1 MVRELIRLEDVHRS
15 FGPVKVLEGVNLRID
30 EGDNIG
36 VVGHNGAGKTTL
48 LRTISN
54 QDQDIGDITFAPGL
68 RLAFLTQ
75 VRDIDEGATLEQEL
89 NRRGRQFQELEDEI
103 SALEMKMAT
112 PSFYEGEWQ
121 GDMDRYQELQAMMA
135 RSGGTNVASHAQ
147 EILKALD
154 LAHHPLE
161 MPLAD
166 LSGGER
172 AKVALARQL
181 VGLSE
186 IDVFFLD
193 EPTNHLDLA
202 TLDWLEG
209 FLKTFEGALLIVSHD
224 RYFLDRVC
232 NAVVEIQDTHS
243 KGYQGNYSSFI
254 QQKELFL
261 QTLSERID
269 KTSKEVK
276 RLKGAMTSMKR
287 ANKYD
292 KSISQKHFMLMRAQ
306 RELRWLKSL
315 KPRQRRGL
323 NFSLK
328 STEKSSLE
336 VLDFRNAS
344 LTFEGLN
351 RPILNSLE
359 VGVSRAQKIGIVG
372 PNGAGKTSLLRI
384 INGELELD
392 EGIIDVKPGVQIGYF
407 HQDHRSLNFDLT
419 PVEQV
424 RALKPRMDYG
434 DIRALLGRFQFTTE
448 MVETKLSKLSGGER
462 ARIAM
467 LKLLL
472 EDNNLLLLD
481 EPTNHLDTDAKE
493 ALEEAL
499 QEYEGSII
507 TVSHDRWFL
516 DKVCDTIWELP
527 GDGSMWIWPGN
538 YTDFIRLKRKNS
550 D

>member
-1 MVRELIRLEDVHRS
+1 MARELIRIEDVHRA
-15 FGPVKVLEGVNLRID
+15 FGPVKVLDSVNLRID
-30 EGDNIG
+30 DGDRIG

-48 LRTISN
+48 LRTISE
-54 QDQDIGDITFAPGL
+54 QDQDLGDIVFTPGL

-75 VRDIDEGATLEQEL
+75 IRDIDEGATLEQEI
-89 NRRGRQFQELEDEI
+89 NRRGRQFQELEEEI
-103 SALEMKMAT
+103 TSLEAKMAE
-112 PSFYEGEWQ
+112 PSFYEGNWQ
-121 GDMDRYQELQAMMA
+121 PDIDRYQELQSMMA

-147 EILKALD
+147 EILRALD
-154 LAHHPLE
+154 LAHHPLD
-161 MPLAD
+161 MPLAS

-202 TLDWLEG
+202 TLDWLET
-209 FLKTFEGALLIVSHD
+209 FLTTFEGALLIVSHD

-232 NAVVEIQDTHS
+232 NGIVEIQDTRA
-243 KGYQGNYSSFI
+243 KGYPGNYSSYL

-261 QTLSERID
+261 QTLADRIK
-269 KTSKEVK
+269 KTQAEVK
-276 RLKGAMTSMKR
+276 RLTGALQSMKR

-292 KSISQKHFMLMRAQ
+292 KSISQKRFLLARAQ
-306 RELRWLKSL
+306 GELRWLKSL
-315 KPRQRRGL
+315 KPRDRRGL
-323 NFSLK
+323 NFRLE

-336 VLDFRNAS
+336 VLDFHNAS

-351 RPILNSLE
+351 RPIIEGLE
-359 VGVSRAQKIGIVG
+359 LAVSRAQKIGIVG
-372 PNGAGKTSLLRI
+372 PNGAGKTTLLRLI
-384 INGELELD
+384 QGEIKLD
-392 EGIIDVKPGVQIGYF
+392 EGTIDVKPGVQIGYF
-407 HQDHRSLNFDLT
+407 HQDHRSLDFDMT
-419 PVEQV
+419 PVDQV
-424 RALKPRMDYG
+424 RSLKPRMDYG
-434 DIRALLGRFQFTTE
+434 DIRSLLGRFQFTSE

-462 ARIAM
+462 ARVAM

-499 QEYEGSII
+499 EDYEGSII

-516 DKVCDTIWELP
+516 DRICDTIWELP
-527 GDGSMWIWPGN
+527 GDGSLWIWPGN
-538 YTDFIRLKRKNS
+538 YSDYIRRKRGE
-550 D
+550 

>member
-1 MVRELIRLEDVHRS
+1 MARELIRIEDVHRA
-15 FGPVKVLEGVNLRID
+15 FGPVKVLDSVNLRID
-30 EGDNIG
+30 EGDRIG

-48 LRTISN
+48 LRTISD
-54 QDQDIGDITFAPGL
+54 QDQDIGDIVFAPGL

-75 VRDIDEGATLEQEL
+75 IRDIDEGATLEQEI

-103 SALEMKMAT
+103 TSLEARMAE
-112 PSFYEGEWQ
+112 PSFYEGDWQ
-121 GDMDRYQELQAMMA
+121 PDIDRYQELQSMMA

-147 EILKALD
+147 EILRALD
-154 LAHHPLE
+154 LAHHPLD
-161 MPLAD
+161 MPLAS

-202 TLDWLEG
+202 TLDWLET
-209 FLKTFEGALLIVSHD
+209 FLTTFEGALLLVSHD

-232 NAVVEIQDTHS
+232 NGIVEIQDTRA
-243 KGYQGNYSSFI
+243 KGYPGNYSSYL

-261 QTLSERID
+261 QTLADRIK
-269 KTSKEVK
+269 KTQAEVK
-276 RLKGAMTSMKR
+276 RLTGALQSMKR

-292 KSISQKHFMLMRAQ
+292 KSISQKRFLLARAQ
-306 RELRWLKSL
+306 GELRWLKSL
-315 KPRQRRGL
+315 KPRERRGL
-323 NFSLK
+323 NFRLE

-336 VLDFRNAS
+336 VLDFHKAS
-344 LTFEGLN
+344 LTFDGLN
-351 RPILNSLE
+351 RPIIKGLE
-359 VGVSRAQKIGIVG
+359 LSVSRAQKIGIVG
-372 PNGAGKTSLLRI
+372 PNGAGKTTLLRLI
-384 INGELELD
+384 QGEIKLD
-392 EGIIDVKPGVQIGYF
+392 EGTIDVKPGVQIGYF
-407 HQDHRSLNFDLT
+407 HQDHRSLNFDMT
-419 PVEQV
+419 PVDQV
-424 RALKPRMDYG
+424 RLLKPRMDYG
-434 DIRALLGRFQFTTE
+434 DIRSLLGRFQFTSE

-462 ARIAM
+462 ARVAM
-467 LKLLL
+467 LQLLL

-499 QEYEGSII
+499 EDYEGSII

-516 DKVCDTIWELP
+516 DRICDTIWELP
-527 GDGSMWIWPGN
+527 GDGSLWIWPGN
-538 YTDFIRLKRKNS
+538 YSDYIRRKRGE
-550 D
+550 

>member
-1 MVRELIRLEDVHRS
+1 MARELIRIEDVHRA
-15 FGPVKVLEGVNLRID
+15 FGPVKVLDSVNLRID
-30 EGDNIG
+30 DGDRIG

-48 LRTISN
+48 LRTISE
-54 QDQDIGDITFAPGL
+54 QDQDLGDIVFTPGL

-75 VRDIDEGATLEQEL
+75 IRDIDEGATLEQEI
-89 NRRGRQFQELEDEI
+89 NRRGRQFQELEEEI
-103 SALEMKMAT
+103 TSLEAKMAE
-112 PSFYEGEWQ
+112 PSFYEGDWQ
-121 GDMDRYQELQAMMA
+121 PDIDRYQELQSMMA

-147 EILKALD
+147 EILRALD
-154 LAHHPLE
+154 LAHHPLD
-161 MPLAD
+161 MPLAS

-202 TLDWLEG
+202 TLDWLEI
-209 FLKTFEGALLIVSHD
+209 FLTTFEGALLIVSHD

-232 NAVVEIQDTHS
+232 NGIVEIQDTRA
-243 KGYQGNYSSFI
+243 KGYPGNYSSYL

-261 QTLSERID
+261 QTLADRIK
-269 KTSKEVK
+269 KTQAEVK
-276 RLKGAMTSMKR
+276 RLTGALQSMKR

-292 KSISQKHFMLMRAQ
+292 KSISQKRFLLARAQ
-306 RELRWLKSL
+306 GELRWLKSL
-315 KPRQRRGL
+315 KPRERRGL
-323 NFSLK
+323 NFRLE

-336 VLDFRNAS
+336 VLDFHNAS

-351 RPILNSLE
+351 RPIIKGLE
-359 VGVSRAQKIGIVG
+359 LAVSRAQKIGIVG
-372 PNGAGKTSLLRI
+372 PNGAGKTTLLRLI
-384 INGELELD
+384 QGEIKLD
-392 EGIIDVKPGVQIGYF
+392 EGTIDVKPGVQIGYF
-407 HQDHRSLNFDLT
+407 HQDHRSLDFDMT
-419 PVEQV
+419 PVDQV
-424 RALKPRMDYG
+424 RSLKPRMDYG
-434 DIRALLGRFQFTTE
+434 DIRSLLGRFQFTSE

-462 ARIAM
+462 ARVAM

-499 QEYEGSII
+499 EDYEGSII

-516 DKVCDTIWELP
+516 DRICDTIWELP
-527 GDGSMWIWPGN
+527 GDGSLWIWPGN
-538 YTDFIRLKRKNS
+538 YSDYIRRKRGE
-550 D
+550 

>member
-1 MVRELIRLEDVHRS
+1 MARELIRIEDVHRA
-15 FGPVKVLEGVNLRID
+15 FGPVKVLDSVNLRID
-30 EGDNIG
+30 EGDRIG

-48 LRTISN
+48 LRTISD
-54 QDQDIGDITFAPGL
+54 QDQDIGDIVFTPGL

-75 VRDIDEGATLEQEL
+75 IRDIDEGATLEQEI

-103 SALEMKMAT
+103 TSLEARMAE
-112 PSFYEGEWQ
+112 PSFYEGDWQ
-121 GDMDRYQELQAMMA
+121 PDIDRYQELQSMMA

-147 EILKALD
+147 EILRALD
-154 LAHHPLE
+154 LAHHPLD
-161 MPLAD
+161 MPLAS

-202 TLDWLEG
+202 TLDWLET
-209 FLKTFEGALLIVSHD
+209 FLTTFEGALLLVSHD

-232 NAVVEIQDTHS
+232 NGIVEIQDTRA
-243 KGYQGNYSSFI
+243 KGYPGNYSSYL

-261 QTLSERID
+261 QTLADRIK
-269 KTSKEVK
+269 KTQAEVK
-276 RLKGAMTSMKR
+276 RLTGALQSMKR

-292 KSISQKHFMLMRAQ
+292 KSISQKRFLLARAQ
-306 RELRWLKSL
+306 GELRWLKSL
-315 KPRQRRGL
+315 KPRERRGL
-323 NFSLK
+323 NFRLE

-336 VLDFRNAS
+336 VLDFHKAS
-344 LTFEGLN
+344 LTFDGLN
-351 RPILNSLE
+351 RPIIKGLE
-359 VGVSRAQKIGIVG
+359 LSVSRAQKIGIVG
-372 PNGAGKTSLLRI
+372 PNGAGKTTLLRLI
-384 INGELELD
+384 QGEIKLD
-392 EGIIDVKPGVQIGYF
+392 EGTIDVKPGVQIGYF
-407 HQDHRSLNFDLT
+407 HQDHRSLNFDMT
-419 PVEQV
+419 PVDQV
-424 RALKPRMDYG
+424 RSLKPRMDYG
-434 DIRALLGRFQFTTE
+434 DIRSLLGRFQFTSE

-462 ARIAM
+462 ARVAM

-499 QEYEGSII
+499 EDYEGSII

-516 DKVCDTIWELP
+516 DRICDTIWELP
-527 GDGSMWIWPGN
+527 GDGSLWIWPGN
-538 YTDFIRLKRKNS
+538 YSDYIRRKRGE
-550 D
+550 

>member
-1 MVRELIRLEDVHRS
+1 MARELIRIEDVHRA
-15 FGPVKVLEGVNLRID
+15 FGPVKVLDSVNLRID
-30 EGDNIG
+30 EGDRIG

-48 LRTISN
+48 LRTISD
-54 QDQDIGDITFAPGL
+54 QDQDIGDIVFAPGL

-75 VRDIDEGATLEQEL
+75 IRDIDEGATLEQEI

-103 SALEMKMAT
+103 TSLESRMAE
-112 PSFYEGEWQ
+112 PAFYEGDWQ
-121 GDMDRYQELQAMMA
+121 PDIDRYQEVQSLMA

-147 EILKALD
+147 EILRALD
-154 LAHHPLE
+154 LAHHPLD
-161 MPLAD
+161 MPLAS

-202 TLDWLEG
+202 TLDWLET
-209 FLKTFEGALLIVSHD
+209 FLTTFEGALLIVSHD

-232 NAVVEIQDTHS
+232 NGIVEIQDTRA
-243 KGYQGNYSSFI
+243 KGYPGNYSSYL

-261 QTLSERID
+261 QTLADRIK
-269 KTSKEVK
+269 KTQAEVK
-276 RLKGAMTSMKR
+276 RLTGALQSMKR

-292 KSISQKHFMLMRAQ
+292 KSISQKRFLLARAQ
-306 RELRWLKSL
+306 GELRWLKSL
-315 KPRQRRGL
+315 KPRERRGL
-323 NFSLK
+323 NFRLE

-336 VLDFRNAS
+336 VLDFHKAS
-344 LTFEGLN
+344 LTFDGLN
-351 RPILNSLE
+351 RPIIKGLE
-359 VGVSRAQKIGIVG
+359 LSVSRAQKIGVVG
-372 PNGAGKTSLLRI
+372 PNGAGKTTLLRLI
-384 INGELELD
+384 QGEIKLD
-392 EGIIDVKPGVQIGYF
+392 EGTIDVKPGVQIGYF
-407 HQDHRSLNFDLT
+407 HQDHRSLDFDMT
-419 PVEQV
+419 PVDQV
-424 RALKPRMDYG
+424 RSLKPRMDYG
-434 DIRALLGRFQFTTE
+434 DIRSLLGRFQFTSE

-462 ARIAM
+462 ARVAM

-499 QEYEGSII
+499 EDYEGSII

-516 DKVCDTIWELP
+516 DRICDTIWELP
-527 GDGSMWIWPGN
+527 GDGSLWIWPGN
-538 YTDFIRLKRKNS
+538 YSDYIRRKRGE
-550 D
+550 

>member
-1 MVRELIRLEDVHRS
+1 MARELIRIEDVHRA
-15 FGPVKVLEGVNLRID
+15 FGPVKVLDSVNLRID
-30 EGDNIG
+30 EGDRIG

-48 LRTISN
+48 LRTISD
-54 QDQDIGDITFAPGL
+54 QDQDIGDIVFAPGL

-75 VRDIDEGATLEQEL
+75 IRDIDEGATVEQEI

-103 SALEMKMAT
+103 TSLEARMAE
-112 PSFYEGEWQ
+112 PAFYEGDWQ
-121 GDMDRYQELQAMMA
+121 PDIDRYQELQSLMA

-147 EILKALD
+147 EILRALD
-154 LAHHPLE
+154 LAHHPLD
-161 MPLAD
+161 MPLAS

-202 TLDWLEG
+202 TLDWLET
-209 FLKTFEGALLIVSHD
+209 FLTTFEGALLIVSHD

-232 NAVVEIQDTHS
+232 NGIVEIQDTRA
-243 KGYQGNYSSFI
+243 KGYPGNYSSYL

-261 QTLSERID
+261 QTLADRIK
-269 KTSKEVK
+269 KTQAEVK
-276 RLKGAMTSMKR
+276 RLTGALQSMKR

-292 KSISQKHFMLMRAQ
+292 KSISQKRFLLARAQ
-306 RELRWLKSL
+306 GELRWLKSL
-315 KPRQRRGL
+315 KPRERRGL
-323 NFSLK
+323 NFRLE

-336 VLDFRNAS
+336 VLDFHKAS
-344 LTFEGLN
+344 LTFDGLN
-351 RPILNSLE
+351 RPIIKGLE
-359 VGVSRAQKIGIVG
+359 LSVSRAQKIGIVG
-372 PNGAGKTSLLRI
+372 PNGAGKTTLLRLI
-384 INGELELD
+384 QGEIKLD
-392 EGIIDVKPGVQIGYF
+392 EGTIDVKPGVQIGYF
-407 HQDHRSLNFDLT
+407 HQDHRSLDFDMT
-419 PVEQV
+419 PVDQV
-424 RALKPRMDYG
+424 RSLKPRMDYG
-434 DIRALLGRFQFTTE
+434 DIRSLLGRFQFTSE

-462 ARIAM
+462 ARVAM

-499 QEYEGSII
+499 EDYEGSII

-516 DKVCDTIWELP
+516 DRICDTIWELP
-527 GDGSMWIWPGN
+527 GDGSLWIWPGN
-538 YTDFIRLKRKNS
+538 YSDYIRRKRGE
-550 D
+550 

>member
-1 MVRELIRLEDVHRS
+1 MARELIRIEDVHRA
-15 FGPVKVLEGVNLRID
+15 FGPVKVLDSVSLRID
-30 EGDNIG
+30 EGDRIG

-48 LRTISN
+48 LRTISD
-54 QDQDIGDITFAPGL
+54 QDQDIGDIVFAPGL

-75 VRDIDEGATLEQEL
+75 IRDIDEGATLEQEI

-103 SALEMKMAT
+103 TSLEARMAE
-112 PSFYEGEWQ
+112 PAFYEGDWQ
-121 GDMDRYQELQAMMA
+121 PDIDRYQELQSLMA

-147 EILKALD
+147 EILRALD
-154 LAHHPLE
+154 LAHHPLD
-161 MPLAD
+161 MPLAS

-202 TLDWLEG
+202 TLDWLET
-209 FLKTFEGALLIVSHD
+209 FLTTFEGALLIVSHD

-232 NAVVEIQDTHS
+232 NGIVEIQDTRA
-243 KGYQGNYSSFI
+243 KGYPGNYSSYL

-261 QTLSERID
+261 QTLADRIK
-269 KTSKEVK
+269 KTQAEVK
-276 RLKGAMTSMKR
+276 RLTGALQSMKR

-292 KSISQKHFMLMRAQ
+292 KSISQKRFLLARAQ
-306 RELRWLKSL
+306 GELRWLKSL
-315 KPRQRRGL
+315 KPRERRGL
-323 NFSLK
+323 NFRLE

-336 VLDFRNAS
+336 VLDFHKAS
-344 LTFEGLN
+344 LTFDGLN
-351 RPILNSLE
+351 RPIIKGLE
-359 VGVSRAQKIGIVG
+359 LSVSRAQKIGVVG
-372 PNGAGKTSLLRI
+372 PNGAGKTTLLRLI
-384 INGELELD
+384 QGEIKLD
-392 EGIIDVKPGVQIGYF
+392 EGTIDVKPGVQIGYF
-407 HQDHRSLNFDLT
+407 HQDHRSLDFDMT
-419 PVEQV
+419 PVDQV
-424 RALKPRMDYG
+424 RSLKPRMDYG
-434 DIRALLGRFQFTTE
+434 DIRSLLGRFQFTSE

-462 ARIAM
+462 ARVAM

-499 QEYEGSII
+499 EDYEGSII

-516 DKVCDTIWELP
+516 DRICDTIWELP
-527 GDGSMWIWPGN
+527 GDGSLWIWPGN
-538 YTDFIRLKRKNS
+538 YSDYIRRKRGE
-550 D
+550 

>member
-1 MVRELIRLEDVHRS
+1 MARELIRIEDVHRA
-15 FGPVKVLEGVNLRID
+15 FGPVKVLDSVNLRID
-30 EGDNIG
+30 EGDRIG

-48 LRTISN
+48 LRTISD
-54 QDQDIGDITFAPGL
+54 QDQDIGDIVFAPGL

-75 VRDIDEGATLEQEL
+75 IRDIDEGATLEQEI

-103 SALEMKMAT
+103 TSLEARMAE
-112 PSFYEGEWQ
+112 PSFYEGDWQ
-121 GDMDRYQELQAMMA
+121 PDIDRYQELQSMMA

-147 EILKALD
+147 EILRALD
-154 LAHHPLE
+154 LAHHPLD
-161 MPLAD
+161 MPLAS

-202 TLDWLEG
+202 TLDWLET
-209 FLKTFEGALLIVSHD
+209 FLTTFDGALLLVSHD

-232 NAVVEIQDTHS
+232 NGIVEIQDTRA
-243 KGYQGNYSSFI
+243 KGYPGNYSSYL

-261 QTLSERID
+261 QTLADRIK
-269 KTSKEVK
+269 KTQAEVK
-276 RLKGAMTSMKR
+276 RLTGALQSMKR

-292 KSISQKHFMLMRAQ
+292 KSISQKRFLLARAQ
-306 RELRWLKSL
+306 GELRWLKSL
-315 KPRQRRGL
+315 KPRERRGL
-323 NFSLK
+323 NFRLE

-336 VLDFRNAS
+336 VLDFHKAS
-344 LTFEGLN
+344 LTFDGLN
-351 RPILNSLE
+351 RPIIKGLE
-359 VGVSRAQKIGIVG
+359 LSVSRAQKIGIVG
-372 PNGAGKTSLLRI
+372 PNGAGKTTLLRLI
-384 INGELELD
+384 QGEIKLD
-392 EGIIDVKPGVQIGYF
+392 EGTIDVKPGVQIGYF
-407 HQDHRSLNFDLT
+407 HQDHRSLDFDMT
-419 PVEQV
+419 PVDQV
-424 RALKPRMDYG
+424 RSLKPRMDYG
-434 DIRALLGRFQFTTE
+434 DIRSLLGRFQFTSE

-462 ARIAM
+462 ARVAM

-499 QEYEGSII
+499 EDYEGSII

-516 DKVCDTIWELP
+516 DRICDTIWELP
-527 GDGSMWIWPGN
+527 GDGSLWIWPGN
-538 YTDFIRLKRKNS
+538 YSDYIRRKRGE
-550 D
+550 

>member
-1 MVRELIRLEDVHRS
+1 MARELIRIEDVHRA
-15 FGPVKVLEGVNLRID
+15 FGPVKVLDSVNLRID
-30 EGDNIG
+30 EGDRIG

-48 LRTISN
+48 LRTISD
-54 QDQDIGDITFAPGL
+54 QDQDIGDIVFAPGL

-75 VRDIDEGATLEQEL
+75 IRDIDEGATLEQEI

-103 SALEMKMAT
+103 TSLESRMAE
-112 PSFYEGEWQ
+112 PAFYEGDWQ
-121 GDMDRYQELQAMMA
+121 PDIDRYQELQSLMA

-147 EILKALD
+147 EILRALD
-154 LAHHPLE
+154 LAHHPLD
-161 MPLAD
+161 MPLAS

-193 EPTNHLDLA
+193 EPTNHLDLS
-202 TLDWLEG
+202 TLDWLET
-209 FLKTFEGALLIVSHD
+209 FLTTFEGALLIVSHD

-232 NAVVEIQDTHS
+232 NGIVEIQDTRA
-243 KGYQGNYSSFI
+243 KGYPGNYSSYL

-261 QTLSERID
+261 QTLADRIK
-269 KTSKEVK
+269 KTQAEVK
-276 RLKGAMTSMKR
+276 RLTGALQSMKR

-292 KSISQKHFMLMRAQ
+292 KSISQKRFLLARAQ
-306 RELRWLKSL
+306 GELRWLKSL
-315 KPRQRRGL
+315 KPRERRGL
-323 NFSLK
+323 NFRLE

-336 VLDFRNAS
+336 VLDFHKAS
-344 LTFEGLN
+344 LTFDGLN
-351 RPILNSLE
+351 RPIIKGLE
-359 VGVSRAQKIGIVG
+359 LSVSRAQKIGVVG
-372 PNGAGKTSLLRI
+372 PNGAGKTTLLRLI
-384 INGELELD
+384 QGEIKLD
-392 EGIIDVKPGVQIGYF
+392 EGTIDVKPGVQIGYF
-407 HQDHRSLNFDLT
+407 HQDHRSLDFDMT
-419 PVEQV
+419 PVDQV
-424 RALKPRMDYG
+424 RSLKPRMDYG
-434 DIRALLGRFQFTTE
+434 DIRSLLGRFQFTSE

-462 ARIAM
+462 ARVAM

-499 QEYEGSII
+499 EDYEGSII

-516 DKVCDTIWELP
+516 DRICDTIWELP
-527 GDGSMWIWPGN
+527 GDGSLWIWPGN
-538 YTDFIRLKRKNS
+538 YSDYIRRKRGE
-550 D
+550 

>member
-1 MVRELIRLEDVHRS
+1 MARELIRIEDVHRA
-15 FGPVKVLEGVNLRID
+15 FGPVKVLDSVNLRID
-30 EGDNIG
+30 EGDRIG

-48 LRTISN
+48 LRTISD
-54 QDQDIGDITFAPGL
+54 QDQDIGDIVFAPGL

-75 VRDIDEGATLEQEL
+75 IRDIDEGATLEQEI

-103 SALEMKMAT
+103 TSLEARMAE
-112 PSFYEGEWQ
+112 PSFYEGDWQ
-121 GDMDRYQELQAMMA
+121 PDIDRYQELQSLMA

-147 EILKALD
+147 EILRALD
-154 LAHHPLE
+154 LAHHPLD
-161 MPLAD
+161 MPLAS

-202 TLDWLEG
+202 TLDWLET
-209 FLKTFEGALLIVSHD
+209 FLTTFDGALLLVSHD

-232 NAVVEIQDTHS
+232 NGIVEIQDTRA
-243 KGYQGNYSSFI
+243 KGYPGNYSSYL

-261 QTLSERID
+261 QTLADRIK
-269 KTSKEVK
+269 KTQAEVK
-276 RLKGAMTSMKR
+276 RLTGALQSMKR

-292 KSISQKHFMLMRAQ
+292 KSISQKRFLLARAQ
-306 RELRWLKSL
+306 GELRWLKSL
-315 KPRQRRGL
+315 KPRERRGL
-323 NFSLK
+323 NFRLE

-336 VLDFRNAS
+336 VLDFHKAS
-344 LTFEGLN
+344 LTFDGLN
-351 RPILNSLE
+351 RPIIKGLE
-359 VGVSRAQKIGIVG
+359 LSVSRAQKIGIVG
-372 PNGAGKTSLLRI
+372 PNGAGKTTLLRLI
-384 INGELELD
+384 QGEIKLD
-392 EGIIDVKPGVQIGYF
+392 EGTIDVKPGVQIGYF
-407 HQDHRSLNFDLT
+407 HQDHRSLNFDMT
-419 PVEQV
+419 PVDQV
-424 RALKPRMDYG
+424 RLLKPRMDYG
-434 DIRALLGRFQFTTE
+434 DIRSLLGRFQFTSE

-462 ARIAM
+462 ARVAM
-467 LKLLL
+467 LQLLL

-499 QEYEGSII
+499 EDYEGSII

-516 DKVCDTIWELP
+516 DRICDTIWELP
-527 GDGSMWIWPGN
+527 GDGSLWIWPGN
-538 YTDFIRLKRKNS
+538 YSDYIRRKRGE
-550 D
+550 

>member
-1 MVRELIRLEDVHRS
+1 MARELIRIEDVHRA
-15 FGPVKVLEGVNLRID
+15 FGPVKVLDSVNLRID
-30 EGDNIG
+30 DGDRIG

-48 LRTISN
+48 LRTISE
-54 QDQDIGDITFAPGL
+54 QDQDLGDIVFTPGL

-75 VRDIDEGATLEQEL
+75 IRDIDEGATLEQEI
-89 NRRGRQFQELEDEI
+89 NRRGRQFQELEEEI
-103 SALEMKMAT
+103 TSLEAKMAE
-112 PSFYEGEWQ
+112 PSFYEGDWQ
-121 GDMDRYQELQAMMA
+121 PDIDRYQELQSMMA

-147 EILKALD
+147 EILRALD
-154 LAHHPLE
+154 LAHHPLD
-161 MPLAD
+161 MPLAS

-202 TLDWLEG
+202 TLDWLEI
-209 FLKTFEGALLIVSHD
+209 FLTTFEGALLIVSHD

-232 NAVVEIQDTHS
+232 NGIVEIQDTRA
-243 KGYQGNYSSFI
+243 KGYPGNYSSYL

-261 QTLSERID
+261 QTLADRIK
-269 KTSKEVK
+269 KTQAEVK
-276 RLKGAMTSMKR
+276 RLTGALQSMKR

-292 KSISQKHFMLMRAQ
+292 KSISQKRFLLARAQ
-306 RELRWLKSL
+306 GELRWLKSL
-315 KPRQRRGL
+315 KPRDRRGL
-323 NFSLK
+323 NFRLE

-336 VLDFRNAS
+336 VLDFHNAS

-351 RPILNSLE
+351 RPIIKGLE
-359 VGVSRAQKIGIVG
+359 LAVSRAQKIGIVG
-372 PNGAGKTSLLRI
+372 PNGAGKTTLLRLI
-384 INGELELD
+384 QGEIKLD
-392 EGIIDVKPGVQIGYF
+392 EGTIDVKPGVQIGYF
-407 HQDHRSLNFDLT
+407 HQDHRSLDFDMT
-419 PVEQV
+419 PVDQV
-424 RALKPRMDYG
+424 RSLKPRMDYG
-434 DIRALLGRFQFTTE
+434 DIRSLLGRFQFTSE

-462 ARIAM
+462 ARVAM

-499 QEYEGSII
+499 EDYEGSII

-516 DKVCDTIWELP
+516 DRICDTIWELP
-527 GDGSMWIWPGN
+527 GDGSLWIWPGN
-538 YTDFIRLKRKNS
+538 YSDYIRRKRGE
-550 D
+550 

>member
-1 MVRELIRLEDVHRS
+1 MARELIRIEDVHRA
-15 FGPVKVLEGVNLRID
+15 FGPVKVLDSVNLRID
-30 EGDNIG
+30 EGDRIG

-48 LRTISN
+48 LRTISD
-54 QDQDIGDITFAPGL
+54 QDQDIGDIVFAPGL

-75 VRDIDEGATLEQEL
+75 IRDIDEGATLEQEI

-103 SALEMKMAT
+103 TSLESRMAE
-112 PSFYEGEWQ
+112 PAFYEGDWQ
-121 GDMDRYQELQAMMA
+121 PDIDRYQELQSLMA

-147 EILKALD
+147 EILRALD
-154 LAHHPLE
+154 LAHHPLD
-161 MPLAD
+161 MPLAS

-202 TLDWLEG
+202 TLDWLET
-209 FLKTFEGALLIVSHD
+209 FLTTFEGALLIVSHD

-232 NAVVEIQDTHS
+232 NGIVEIQDTRA
-243 KGYQGNYSSFI
+243 KGYPGNYSSYL

-261 QTLSERID
+261 QTLADRIK
-269 KTSKEVK
+269 KTQAEVK
-276 RLKGAMTSMKR
+276 RLTGALQSMKR

-292 KSISQKHFMLMRAQ
+292 KSISQKRFLLARAQ
-306 RELRWLKSL
+306 GELRWLKSL
-315 KPRQRRGL
+315 KPRERRGL
-323 NFSLK
+323 NFRLE

-336 VLDFRNAS
+336 VLDFHKAS
-344 LTFEGLN
+344 LTFDGLN
-351 RPILNSLE
+351 RPIIKGLE
-359 VGVSRAQKIGIVG
+359 LSVSRAQKIGVVG
-372 PNGAGKTSLLRI
+372 PNGAGKTTLLRLI
-384 INGELELD
+384 QGEIKLD
-392 EGIIDVKPGVQIGYF
+392 EGTIDVKPGVQIGYF
-407 HQDHRSLNFDLT
+407 HQDHRSLDFDMT
-419 PVEQV
+419 PVDQV
-424 RALKPRMDYG
+424 RSLKPRMDYG
-434 DIRALLGRFQFTTE
+434 DIRSLLGRFQFTSE

-462 ARIAM
+462 ARVAM

-472 EDNNLLLLD
+472 EDNNLLRLD

-499 QEYEGSII
+499 EDYEGSII

-516 DKVCDTIWELP
+516 DRICDTIWELP
-527 GDGSMWIWPGN
+527 GDGSLWIWPGN
-538 YTDFIRLKRKNS
+538 YSDYIRRKRGE
-550 D
+550 

>member
-1 MVRELIRLEDVHRS
+1 MARELIRIEDVHRA
-15 FGPVKVLEGVNLRID
+15 FGPVKVLDSVNIRID
-30 EGDNIG
+30 DGDRIG

-48 LRTISN
+48 LRTISD
-54 QDQDIGDITFAPGL
+54 QDQDLGDIVFTPGL

-75 VRDIDEGATLEQEL
+75 IRDIDEGATLEQEI
-89 NRRGRQFQELEDEI
+89 NRRGRQFQELEEEI
-103 SALEMKMAT
+103 TSLEAKMAE
-112 PSFYEGEWQ
+112 PSFYEGDWQ
-121 GDMDRYQELQAMMA
+121 PDIDRYQELQSLMA

-147 EILKALD
+147 EILRALD
-154 LAHHPLE
+154 LAHHPLD
-161 MPLAD
+161 MPLAS

-202 TLDWLEG
+202 TLDWLET
-209 FLKTFEGALLIVSHD
+209 FLTTFEGALLIVSHD

-232 NAVVEIQDTHS
+232 NGIVEIQDTRA
-243 KGYQGNYSSFI
+243 KGYPGNYSSYL

-261 QTLSERID
+261 QTLADRIK
-269 KTSKEVK
+269 KTQAEVK
-276 RLKGAMTSMKR
+276 RLTGALQSMKR

-292 KSISQKHFMLMRAQ
+292 KSISQKRFLLARAQ
-306 RELRWLKSL
+306 GELRWLKSL
-315 KPRQRRGL
+315 KPRERRGL
-323 NFSLK
+323 NFRLE

-336 VLDFRNAS
+336 VLDFHKAS
-344 LTFEGLN
+344 LTFDGLN
-351 RPILNSLE
+351 RPIIKGLE
-359 VGVSRAQKIGIVG
+359 LSVSRAQKIGVVG
-372 PNGAGKTSLLRI
+372 PNGAGKTTLLRLI
-384 INGELELD
+384 QGEIKLD
-392 EGIIDVKPGVQIGYF
+392 EGTIDVKPGVQIGYF
-407 HQDHRSLNFDLT
+407 HQDHRSLDFDMT
-419 PVEQV
+419 PVDQV
-424 RALKPRMDYG
+424 RSLKPRMDYG
-434 DIRALLGRFQFTTE
+434 DIRSLLGRFQFTSE

-462 ARIAM
+462 ARVAM

-499 QEYEGSII
+499 EDYEGSII

-516 DKVCDTIWELP
+516 DRICDTIWELP
-527 GDGSMWIWPGN
+527 GDGSLWIWPGN
-538 YTDFIRLKRKNS
+538 YSDYIRRKRGE
-550 D
+550 